1 MRAEA
6 WLLARFWLEGIKML
20 FAFWGSLVIGGIVA
34 YLSEKNGF
42 THHGVIQ
49 AIIIAIGGV
58 VLLFMARVMFNL
70 SLGSHG
76 LNAIAGA
83 AGALILIPSEAI
95 ARKRRGRR

>member
-1 MRAEA
+1 M
-6 WLLARFWLEGIKML
+6 F
-20 FAFWGSLVIGGIVA
+20 FAFWGSLVIGGLVA
-34 YLSEKNGF
+34 YFSEKWDF
-42 THHGVIQ
+42 THHGYLQ

-58 VLLFMARVMFNL
+58 VIVFMVRVMFNI

-95 ARKRRGRR
+95 ARRRRNRR